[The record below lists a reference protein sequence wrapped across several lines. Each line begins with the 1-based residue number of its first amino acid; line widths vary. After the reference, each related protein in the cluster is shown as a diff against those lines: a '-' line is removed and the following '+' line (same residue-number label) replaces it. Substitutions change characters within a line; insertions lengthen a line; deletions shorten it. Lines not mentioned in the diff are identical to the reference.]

1 MEDFP
6 FSKKD
11 IFESTTFS
19 VKKLQEFCDRN
30 HLRCFFVIFLNQT
43 KLNSMNNNDK
53 TVIKLC
59 IQRSNQNKVNI
70 MKGPITTDVLVD

>member
-6 FSKKD
+6 FSKKY

-30 HLRCFFVIFLNQT
+30 HLQCFFVIFLNQT

-53 TVIKLC
+53 TDMKQCVRRL
-59 IQRSNQNKVNI
+59 NQNKVNI
-70 MKGPITTDVLVD
+70 MKGPITTDALVD